1 MLTHL
6 KREITQAIW
15 KFLLDDEFI
24 HAYVYGL
31 VFKLGD
37 EIERLAFPRFMI
49 YSMDY
54 QEK

>member
-6 KREITQAIW
+6 KRELTQAIW
-15 KFLLDDEFI
+15 KFLIDDEFI

-31 VFKLGD
+31 AFKLRDGFD
-37 EIERLAFPRFMI
+37 RLSFPRFMI
-49 YSMDY
+49 YAMDY